1 VIIMTLKALL
11 ELLNS
16 YILESGENRIS
27 SEVALRPHLAGLRFF
42 DAPLMG
48 CTGADDSIFA
58 ELKANNAAY
67 GDMLRLPKDWLPGA
81 KSVVSFFLPYTEEI
95 KICDRPGT
103 PYPADE
109 WLHAR
114 IEGQEFLLKACNE
127 LASALKKEGY
137 SAVIPSV
144 NPEFAVSRD
153 DTRAS
158 EGGPLFASSWS
169 ERHAAYAA
177 GLGTF
182 GLAKHLITE
191 KGVCG
196 RFGSIITDAPLET
209 TPRKYTSP
217 YEYCTFCGEC
227 ARRCP
232 VRAIGEREKNNALCS
247 DFINRTKELFPPRYG
262 CGKCQI
268 TMPCENGIPNKS

>member
-1 VIIMTLKALL
+1 MTLEGISL
-11 ELLNS
+11 
-16 YILESGENRIS
+16 ILERFVLESHSNRLS
-27 SEVALRPHLAGLRFF
+27 PGKALRPELSGLHFF
-42 DAPLMG
+42 DVPLVG
-48 CTGADDSIFA
+48 CAGADDPIFM
-58 ELKANNAAY
+58 ELKGNKAAY
-67 GDMLRLPKDWLPGA
+67 GDMLRLPEEWLPGA
-81 KSVVSFFLPYTEEI
+81 KSVISFFLPYTEEI

-114 IEGQEFLLKACNE
+114 IEGQEFLLKVCDE
-127 LASALKKEGY
+127 LVSALEKGGY
-137 SAVIPSV
+137 KAVVPAVS
-144 NPEFAVSRD
+144 PDFAVSRD
-153 DTRAS
+153 GERADG
-158 EGGPLFASSWS
+158 GGPLFASSWS

-196 RFGSIITDAPLET
+196 RFGSIITDAPLEP
-209 TPRKYTSP
+209 TPRKYNSP

-232 VRAIGEREKNNALCS
+232 VKAIGEREKNNALCS
-247 DFINRTKELFPPRYG
+247 DFINRTKELFQPRYG

-268 TMPCENGIPNKS
+268 TMPCENGIPNK

>member
-1 VIIMTLKALL
+1 MTLK
-11 ELLNS
+11 ELS
-16 YILESGENRIS
+16 AILEKFVLENEENCVS
-27 SEVALRPHLAGLRFF
+27 PDVALRPELAGIRFF
-42 DAPLMG
+42 DGALMG
-48 CTGADDSIFA
+48 CTGADDPIFA
-58 ELKANNAAY
+58 GMKADKAAY
-67 GDMLRLPKDWLPGA
+67 GEMLRLPNDWLPGA
-81 KSVVSFFLPYTEEI
+81 KSVISFFLPYTEEI
-95 KICDRPGT
+95 KKCDRLGT

-114 IEGQEFLLKACNE
+114 IEGQEFLLKACKQ
-127 LASALKKEGY
+127 LADALEKEGY

-144 NPEFAVSRD
+144 SPEFAVSRD
-153 DTRAS
+153 DARAA
-158 EGGPLFASSWS
+158 EGGPLFASNWS

-232 VRAIGEREKNNALCS
+232 VNAIGEQEKNNGLCS

-268 TMPCENGIPNKS
+268 TMPCENGIPKR